1 MPRTLLFVGFFA
13 LIISVLSLYS
23 SHLNLIDLSIVEWM
37 SQHRIAV
44 FNQIAIGLSALGG
57 MPFVLFF
64 TTLWC
69 LHFAW
74 YKKYTEIVFI
84 SIGIFGS
91 IGLAWLLK
99 FTFTRPRPPEM
110 YHLVA
115 SFGSSFPSAHSCYA
129 ASLACLMILIYR
141 QHAQHRLITILAL
154 LWMLCMGVSRVY
166 VGVHFPTDVLSGW
179 SISFIWIALLYLS
192 YIKISKA

>member
-1 MPRTLLFVGFFA
+1 MPRLLLIVGCFA

-23 SHLNLIDLSIVEWM
+23 PLFNHFDLASVEWM

-44 FNQIAIGLSALGG
+44 FNQITTVFSALGG

-69 LHFAW
+69 LHLAW
-74 YKKYTEIVFI
+74 YKKYSEIVFI

-91 IGLAWLLK
+91 ISIVWLLK

-110 YHLVA
+110 FHLVA
-115 SFGSSFPSAHSCYA
+115 SYGSSFPSAHSCYA
-129 ASLACLMILIYR
+129 AALACLMILVYR
-141 QHAQHRLITILAL
+141 QHTHHKLITLFAFI
-154 LWMLCMGVSRVY
+154 WMLCMGISRVY

-179 SISFIWIALLYLS
+179 SISLIWIALLYLIT
-192 YIKISKA
+192 IKFSKA

>member
-1 MPRTLLFVGFFA
+1 MPRLLLIVGCFA

-23 SHLNLIDLSIVEWM
+23 PLLNLFDLASVEWM

-44 FNQIAIGLSALGG
+44 FNQITTAFSALGG

-69 LHFAW
+69 LHLAW
-74 YKKYTEIVFI
+74 YKKYSEIVFI

-91 IGLAWLLK
+91 ISIVWLLK

-115 SFGSSFPSAHSCYA
+115 SYGSSFPSAHSCYA
-129 ASLACLMILIYR
+129 AALACLMILVYR
-141 QHAQHRLITILAL
+141 QHTHHKLIAL
-154 LWMLCMGVSRVY
+154 FAFIWMLCMGISRVY

-179 SISFIWIALLYLS
+179 SISLIWIALLYLIT
-192 YIKISKA
+192 IKFSKA